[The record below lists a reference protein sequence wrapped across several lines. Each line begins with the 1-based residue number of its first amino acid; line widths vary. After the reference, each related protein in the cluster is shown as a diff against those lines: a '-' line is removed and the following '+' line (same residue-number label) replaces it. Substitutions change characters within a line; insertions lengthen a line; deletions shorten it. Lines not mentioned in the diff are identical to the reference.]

1 MLRNYF
7 KIAWRNLIKNKSY
20 TLINIGGLAVGMAV
34 AIVIGLWIYGEL
46 SYNKNHENYNRIAQ
60 VMQNQTVNGIT
71 ETWDALPFIMS
82 EGLRNEYGNDFKYA
96 VQGTWESEYTL
107 GFGNKMFIK
116 TGSYFEPEITEIL
129 SLNMINGV
137 RNGLKEMHSILLSQS
152 LSEVLFGKMDPVGE
166 ILKLENKVDI
176 KVTGVY
182 EDFPENSSF
191 KKLDFI
197 LPWDL
202 YVSQDWWIKEVLE
215 SVNPWDAGGSTR
227 TYVQMAENTIIE
239 EVSLKI
245 RDIITDKKSE
255 LDKTYEQEV
264 FLHRM
269 SKWHLYGE
277 FKNGTSIGG
286 GIGDVW
292 LFGVIGLLVLLLACI
307 NFMNL
312 STARSEKRAKEV
324 GIRKAIG
331 SNRRQLISQF
341 FIESILIS
349 TLAFLFSIFVVAFIL
364 PFFNRIAD
372 SHVVILWDNPLF
384 WILGLAFSILTG
396 ITAGMYPAL
405 YLSSFKPVK
414 VLKGVFKAG
423 QSASTPRQILVVS
436 QFTIS
441 IMLIIGTII
450 VYQQINYAQNRP
462 LGYDKDGLIAVST
475 TEETHKNIDAIRLS
489 LINEESII
497 EMSESNNLITDEWNT
512 AGGFE
517 WDGKDSKL
525 VGEFHIGS
533 VNYDYG
539 KTIGWKIKEG
549 RDFSR
554 EFGTDS
560 IQLIL
565 NESAVAFMN
574 LKDPVGK
581 ILRNPG
587 EASSVITIV
596 GVVEDLLIASP
607 YEPVKPYIFAN
618 VKGRGKLSE
627 FLIKLNPEK
636 SVKESLGKIEA
647 VFKTYN
653 PSRPFE
659 ASFVDEAYAKK
670 FGNEKR
676 IGQLVTL
683 LAILAIF
690 ISCLGLFGLASYMAE
705 QRIKEIGIRKVLG
718 ASVLRLWNMLSKD
731 FLGLVIIACAI
742 AVPVAYY
749 VMDGWLQ
756 KFEYRTSISWWVSVL
771 ACGGAVVVTLITV
784 SYQGVK
790 AAKANPIKSL
800 KTE

>member
-7 KIAWRNLIKNKSY
+7 KIAWRNLIKNKGY
-20 TLINIGGLAVGMAV
+20 TFINIGGLAVGMAV
-34 AIVIGLWIYGEL
+34 AIVIGLWIYEEL
-46 SYNKNHENYNRIAQ
+46 SYNKSHENYNRIAQ

-82 EGLRNEYGNDFKYA
+82 EGLRNEYGSDFKYA
-96 VQGTWESEYTL
+96 VQGTWESQYTL

-166 ILKLENKVDI
+166 ILKLENKVDV

-182 EDFPENSSF
+182 EDFSKNSSF

-202 YVSQDWWIKEVLE
+202 YVSQVWWIKEGLD
-215 SVNPWDAGGSTR
+215 STNPWGPGGSTR
-227 TYVQMAENTIIE
+227 SYVQMAENTILE

-255 LDKTYEQEV
+255 LDKAYEQEV
-264 FLHRM
+264 FLHPM
-269 SKWHLYGE
+269 AKWHLYAGFE
-277 FKNGTSIGG
+277 NGNNIRGR
-286 GIGDVW
+286 IGDIW
-292 LFGVIGLLVLLLACI
+292 LFGIIGLFILLLACI

-349 TLAFLFSIFVVAFIL
+349 MLAFVFSVFLVALIL

-372 SHVVILWDNPLF
+372 SHVVILWDNLLF
-384 WILGLAFSILTG
+384 WVLGLAFSILIG
-396 ITAGMYPAL
+396 IIAGMYPAI

-414 VLKGVFKAG
+414 VLKGVFKVG
-423 QSASTPRQILVVS
+423 QSASTPRQVLVVS

-441 IMLIIGTII
+441 IMLIMGTIVI
-450 VYQQINYAQNRP
+450 YQQINHAQNRP
-462 LGYDKDGLIAVST
+462 LGYEKDGLITVST
-475 TEETHKNIDAIRLS
+475 TEETHRNIDGIRLS
-489 LINEESII
+489 LINEGAII
-497 EMSESNNLITDEWNT
+497 EMSESDNLITDEWNQ

-525 VGEFHIGS
+525 VGDFHIGS

-539 KTIGWKIKEG
+539 ETIGWKIKEG

-554 EFGTDS
+554 AFGTDS

-574 LKDPVGK
+574 LKDPIGK

-596 GVVEDLLIASP
+596 GVVEDLLIESP
-607 YEPVKPYIFAN
+607 YEPVKPYIFVNA
-618 VKGRGKLSE
+618 KGRGKLSE

-647 VFKTYN
+647 VFKIHN
-653 PSRPFE
+653 PSRPFV
-659 ASFVDEAYAKK
+659 AKFVDEAYAQK

-676 IGQLVTL
+676 ISQLITL
-683 LAILAIF
+683 FAILAIF
-690 ISCLGLFGLASYMAE
+690 ISCLGLFGLASYVAE
-705 QRIKEIGIRKVLG
+705 QRTKEIGVRKVLG
-718 ASVLRLWNMLSKD
+718 ASVIRLWKMLSKD
-731 FLGLVIIACAI
+731 FIGLVIVACAI

-749 VMDGWLQ
+749 IMDGWLQ
-756 KFEYRTSISWWVSVL
+756 KFNYRTSISWWVSVL
-771 ACGGAVVVTLITV
+771 ACGGAIIITLITV
-784 SYQGVK
+784 SYQAIR